1 MDREA
6 PYREQAMSYPLDPNE
21 FQRLRTI
28 EELQVKK
35 NLPDETVDRITAFA
49 RERFRVP
56 ICLVT
61 IIEAER
67 QLLLSRQ
74 GLETTETPRSASFC
88 THAILASAVFVVPD
102 ARKDD
107 RFKTNP
113 LVTGEPFIRF
123 YAGAPLVYQENVRL
137 GALCLID
144 RKPRTFS
151 RGDQAELMMLADAV
165 VSIIDARALG
175 LPEPDLTAALS
186 G

>member
-1 MDREA
+1 MHF
-6 PYREQAMSYPLDPNE
+6 PLDPNE
-21 FQRLRTI
+21 FKRLRTI

-35 NLPDETVDRITAFA
+35 HLPDETVDRITAFA
-49 RERFRVP
+49 RDQFRVP

-61 IIEAER
+61 IIEADR

-74 GLETTETPRSASFC
+74 GLEATETPHSVSFC
-88 THAILASAVFVVPD
+88 THAILTSTVFVVPD

-107 RFKTNP
+107 RFRRNP
-113 LVTGEPFIRF
+113 LVAGEPFIRF
-123 YAGAPLVYQENVRL
+123 YAGAPLTYGAEVRL

-144 RKPRTFS
+144 RKPRIFS
-151 RGDQAELMMLADAV
+151 RGEQAELMMLADAV
-165 VSIIDARALG
+165 VSIIVARAMG